1 METRLPIE
9 YVRVGDELF
18 HPSEE
23 TWSLVEAIAAPDAL
37 GRVLVTFSSGPQVIF
52 PAGDFVTVSHAPYI
66 CTKCKQEGAGF
77 QDQDL
82 CECGAISWAPAG
94 WVCPSCRRV
103 RPLRGECLCGVR
115 EPWVWW
121 MLPRHAPAPSR
132 PALRP
137 APPPQLRPAPARPA
151 LASAALASA
160 QGEPTL
166 DERILAAVRAGDLP
180 SANAVVK
187 EIGGRR
193 QDVYA
198 AIKAML
204 GDDRLRVV
212 NGYLRAGRT
221 GR

>member
-9 YVRVGDELF
+9 HLRVSDELL
-18 HPSEE
+18 HPVED
-23 TWSLVEAIAAPDAL
+23 TWCIVKAIAAPDHL
-37 GRVLVTFSSGPQVIF
+37 GRVLVTLSEGPQIIF
-52 PAGDFVTVSHAPYI
+52 TRGYFVTVSHAPYI

-94 WVCPSCRRV
+94 WVCPSCRRA
-103 RPLRGECLCGVR
+103 RPARGECPCSAR
-115 EPWVWW
+115 EQWVWW
-121 MLPRHAPAPSR
+121 FLPRHA
-132 PALRP
+132 
-137 APPPQLRPAPARPA
+137 PAPARPA
-151 LASAALASA
+151 LASAQPQLPSAPTRPALPST
-160 QGEPTL
+160 PTRSEEL
-166 DERILAAVRAGDLP
+166 TLEHRILAAVRAGNLP

-198 AIKAML
+198 AVKAML

-212 NGYLRAGRT
+212 NGYLRAGR
-221 GR
+221 